1 MLGRPDNW
9 ERRQAIGRGSR
20 NKLAWRRMREVCA
33 RADWQNG
40 DAGEARGKS
49 LRRRLQDMPTLRH
62 AECAYVMIV
71 KGSVPSPPIAV
82 SASALS
88 PFASAI
94 NRQSKRALFVRPSP
108 LFPRELLH
116 FCTAQ
121 YATVPH
127 SPPRKHERTFCCMR
141 VASIQ
146 PPSCWLC
153 YSPSPSRPFAAPNHE
168 STAPLPFT
176 GRRRSDL
183 QSLPSTHLFRRMR
196 TTPAMRP
203 AKARTPPVTG
213 NR

>member
-1 MLGRPDNW
+1 MVTL
-9 ERRQAIGRGSR
+9 
-20 NKLAWRRMREVCA
+20 
-33 RADWQNG
+33 
-40 DAGEARGKS
+40 GEARGKS
-49 LRRRLQDMPTLRH
+49 LRRRLQDMPTTPTRRVRLCYVSLPLHFLSTNRRLRISH
-62 AECAYVMIV
+62 VAIRQRPQPAEQATSLC
-71 KGSVPSPPIAV
+71 SPIPHF
-82 SASALS
+82 S
-88 PFASAI
+88 P
-94 NRQSKRALFVRPSP
+94 K
-108 LFPRELLH
+108 ELLH

-121 YATVPH
+121 YTTVPH

-203 AKARTPPVTG
+203 AKARTP
-213 NR
+213 R